1 MLDTNNPEGG
11 DEGDL
16 VLAQL
21 VLIHEGDTSVI
32 EVYQSAVS
40 VFLHIVSFLDP
51 NGVVLVVVFSQ
62 FVIMSTHYKQ

>member
-1 MLDTNNPEGG
+1 
-11 DEGDL
+11 
-16 VLAQL
+16 
-21 VLIHEGDTSVI
+21 
-32 EVYQSAVS
+32 